1 MQSYIAPLAW
11 EYYARNRWKLLIPL
25 IANIPASLILLP
37 FAGLESAVAVK
48 ELIPIQIV
56 LTLSMALIVGFS
68 VQESQGSLSRFYLK
82 PISTIQLV
90 SFYYWTGALL
100 VATTVATL
108 LALWQWIV
116 PLGFPIAGS
125 VLFAVVCW
133 CSFQPIVRGVLNSL
147 GWILLV
153 FVLLSCLTI
162 WYLQHYGIQLRR
174 GGMMDSS
181 IHEWASL
188 SLADILF
195 ACFVITVSFV
205 LTTWRVSQDR
215 CRTEQYDWIFVEKF
229 SQFVERILGRLFGTQ
244 KHFDS
249 PSHALRWF
257 DFEYRCSLIP
267 KITFINVLAMW
278 LIFILNTIT
287 AMALSN
293 TLVSVTLATY
303 SVAFIQPCI
312 ALALSIIVC
321 FGKSLRIL
329 NPLES
334 RSNDNP
340 FGIDP
345 YLFRL
350 PVQSKVLAQTM
361 LRSSCLASIMGFAVL
376 LSSFTLAGFLGQLFN
391 IPLADQMNLKIP
403 YWKLCLLV
411 STISSVATF
420 ACSFVGISVI
430 PLLCRVELWIGPF
443 AVLAVLLSTRTSIA
457 FTLACFCFVFAL
469 CMLVYATIQSLMDRD
484 ISPSVT
490 VGVWVLGIA
499 LAFLAQRATLVAWTS
514 IPSMLTG
521 AILAMA
527 MIPLF
532 STAATLR
539 QSRTK

>member
-11 EYYARNRWKLLIPL
+11 EYYARNRWKLLLPL
-25 IANIPASLILLP
+25 IANIPASLVLLP

-48 ELIPIQIV
+48 ELVPIQIV

-68 VQESQGSLSRFYLK
+68 VQASQGSLSRFYLK

-90 SFYYWTGALL
+90 SFYYWTGALM

-133 CSFQPIVRGVLNSL
+133 CSFQPIARGVLNSL

-257 DFEYRCSLIP
+257 DFKYRCSLIP

-312 ALALSIIVC
+312 ALALSIIVY

-411 STISSVATF
+411 STISSVVTF

-430 PLLCRVELWIGPF
+430 PLLCRVELWVGPF

-532 STAATLR
+532 STVATLR
-539 QSRTK
+539 QARAK

>member
-1 MQSYIAPLAW
+1 
-11 EYYARNRWKLLIPL
+11 
-25 IANIPASLILLP
+25 
-37 FAGLESAVAVK
+37 
-48 ELIPIQIV
+48 
-56 LTLSMALIVGFS
+56 
-68 VQESQGSLSRFYLK
+68 
-82 PISTIQLV
+82 
-90 SFYYWTGALL
+90 
-100 VATTVATL
+100 
-108 LALWQWIV
+108 
-116 PLGFPIAGS
+116 
-125 VLFAVVCW
+125 
-133 CSFQPIVRGVLNSL
+133 
-147 GWILLV
+147 
-153 FVLLSCLTI
+153 
-162 WYLQHYGIQLRR
+162 
-174 GGMMDSS
+174 MDSS

-249 PSHALRWF
+249 PSHALHWF

-267 KITFINVLAMW
+267 KITFISVLAMW

-293 TLVSVTLATY
+293 SLVSVTLATY

-312 ALALSIIVC
+312 ALVLSIIVY

-443 AVLAVLLSTRTSIA
+443 AVLAVLLSTNTSIA

-539 QSRTK
+539 QARAK

>member
-11 EYYARNRWKLLIPL
+11 EYYARNRWKLLLPL
-25 IANIPASLILLP
+25 IANIPASLVLLP

-48 ELIPIQIV
+48 ELVPIQIV

-68 VQESQGSLSRFYLK
+68 VQASQGSLSRFYLK

-90 SFYYWTGALL
+90 SIYYWTGALM

-133 CSFQPIVRGVLNSL
+133 CSFQPIARGVLNSL

-257 DFEYRCSLIP
+257 DFKYRCSLIT

-312 ALALSIIVC
+312 ALALSIIVY

-411 STISSVATF
+411 STISSGVTF

-430 PLLCRVELWIGPF
+430 PLLCRVELWVGPF

-532 STAATLR
+532 STVATLR
-539 QSRTK
+539 QARAK

>member
-11 EYYARNRWKLLIPL
+11 EYYARNRWKLLLPL
-25 IANIPASLILLP
+25 IANIPASLVLLP

-48 ELIPIQIV
+48 ELVPIQIV

-68 VQESQGSLSRFYLK
+68 VQASQGSLSRFYLK

-90 SFYYWTGALL
+90 SFYYWTGALM

-133 CSFQPIVRGVLNSL
+133 CSFQPIARGVLNSL

-257 DFEYRCSLIP
+257 DFKYRCSLIT

-312 ALALSIIVC
+312 ALALSIIVY

-411 STISSVATF
+411 STISSVVTF

-430 PLLCRVELWIGPF
+430 PLLCRVELWVGPF

-499 LAFLAQRATLVAWTS
+499 LAFLAQLATLVAWTS

-532 STAATLR
+532 STVATLR
-539 QSRTK
+539 QARAK